1 MQADFWRTL
10 MPYVHEHLPHTV
22 SASPEDIAYAVN
34 QVNPT
39 GFIRVDADE
48 LSYVCFY
55 ICWML

>member
-1 MQADFWRTL
+1 L